1 MKQFFFTLLLLVVGV
16 SAATSQLMITGVYDG
31 PLSGGTPKGVE
42 LYVTQNIADL
52 SVYGLSSANNGGGTT
67 APNPEFTFP
76 AVAATAG
83 TFIYVATEAP
93 NFTAFFGFAPD
104 YTDGSMGIN
113 GDDAVELFQSGVVI
127 DVFGDVNV
135 DGSGTAW
142 DYLDG
147 WAYRMNNMTPS
158 TTFNVSDWSYS
169 GINALDGETSNATAT
184 TPFPVGTYTMG
195 GGTGMA
201 DVMITEIMYNTPS
214 VDSFEYLEIYNNGTA
229 AADLTGWQFS
239 AGVDYTFG
247 AYTLNPGDYVL
258 VSNDSAAFFNVFGTT
273 AFQWVSGGL
282 SNGGEDVVL
291 VDAAGSTIDSVN
303 YDDAGAWPSDADGS
317 GYSLTLC
324 DFNTDNA
331 DPANWSLD
339 YNVTNITIA
348 GTSLFA
354 SPGMA
359 GNCTPPVVIGNP
371 YPYATIASVTGT
383 DANGVADSLGNMYEL
398 RGVVYSPDFDGN
410 AGYSVTVM
418 DATGG
423 INMFNFNDVNNYQ
436 ANMGDSIHIFGTVGQ
451 FNGLTQLEVDSVA
464 LIAQNVAL
472 RSPMMTT
479 VLDETTESKL
489 VRINN
494 VTLVNPAQ
502 WTGSGSGFNVD
513 VTDGTSTFTLRIDAD
528 ISVYAVA
535 APTGPFDVIGVG
547 GQFDSSNPYT
557 SGYQLFPRDTSDII
571 PVVAQVITANDDVV
585 EVPYNTAT
593 TFSPL
598 ANDILPNGILS
609 FQALSNPTNG
619 GVTIDIVSQT
629 VTYTPNAGFCGT
641 DMATYEIC
649 DALGCDTA
657 MVTFNVA
664 CPLPA
669 YPIATVMTVDAD
681 GIADSLNVACQLT
694 GTVYGVD
701 FRGGT
706 GLSFTIMDATGGINV
721 FSFSD
726 VSGYTVNEGDSI
738 TVEGTIDQ
746 FNGLIE
752 MIPDTIIL
760 NGMGTLQ
767 APTVVTTLDETTE
780 SRLVKLEAVTL
791 VDATQWTNSGS
802 GFNVEVRNATD
813 TLTVRIDNDCDL
825 FGTMAPTG
833 WFNVT
838 GLGNQYDSS
847 NPYTEGYQLFPRYQ
861 ADIELLT
868 NTNNPTA
875 LAEEVTFFPN
885 PTTGFLT
892 VQSDVQL
899 TRIRV
904 SNMLGQTLRV
914 INTPAMNTTFN
925 VADLA
930 NGVYI
935 ITFETETGV
944 RSQQFVKQ

>member
-1 MKQFFFTLLLLVVGV
+1 MKQFFFTLIFLVLGV
-16 SAATSQLMITGVYDG
+16 SASTAQLMITGVYDG

-52 SVYGLSSANNGGGTT
+52 SVYGISSANNGGGTT

-76 AVAATAG
+76 AVSATAG
-83 TFIYVATEAP
+83 TYIYVATEAP

-104 YTDGSMGIN
+104 YTDGSMAIN
-113 GDDAVELFQSGVVI
+113 GDDAIELFQGSVVI
-127 DVFGDVNV
+127 DVFGDVNT
-135 DGSGTAW
+135 DGTGTPW

-147 WAYRMNNMTPS
+147 WAYRMNNMAPS
-158 TTFNVSDWSYS
+158 ATFNVSDWTYS
-169 GINALDGETSNATAT
+169 GINVFDGQTTNATSP
-184 TPFPVGTYTMG
+184 TPFPIGTFTMG
-195 GGTGMA
+195 GGTGTA
-201 DVMITEIMYNTPS
+201 DVMITEIMYNNPS
-214 VDSFEYLEIYNNGTA
+214 TDSFEYIEFYNNGTI
-229 AADLTGWQFS
+229 AADLTGWQITE
-239 AGVDYTFG
+239 GVVYTFG
-247 AYTLNPGDYVL
+247 AYTLNPGDYV
-258 VSNDSAAFFNVFGTT
+258 VVTGDSMGYFNVFGTT
-273 AFQWVSGGL
+273 AFQWLSGGL
-282 SNGGEDVVL
+282 SNGGEDIVL
-291 VDAAGSTIDSVN
+291 ADANGVTIDSVD
-303 YDDAGAWPSDADGS
+303 YDDGGAWPVDADGN

-324 DFNTDNA
+324 DPNTDNT

-339 YNVTNITIA
+339 YTATNLIIA
-348 GTSLFA
+348 GSPIFA

-359 GNCTPPVVIGNP
+359 GNCTPPVVVGNP
-371 YPYATIASVTGT
+371 YPYATIASVTGV
-383 DANGVADSLGNMYEL
+383 DANGVADSLGNQYEL
-398 RGVVYSPDFDGN
+398 RAVVYSPDFDGN
-410 AGYSVTVM
+410 AGYSITVM

-436 ANMGDSIHIFGTVGQ
+436 SMMGDSIHIFGTIGQ
-451 FNGLTQLEVDSVA
+451 YNGLTQIEVDSIEV
-464 LIAQNVAL
+464 IAQGVAL
-472 RSPMMTT
+472 RSPMVTT

-489 VRINN
+489 VRING
-494 VTLVNPAQ
+494 VTLVNPSQ

-513 VTDGTSTFTLRIDAD
+513 VTNGTTTFTLRIDAD
-528 ISVYAVA
+528 ISLYGAA

-585 EVPYNTAT
+585 EVPFNTPT

-598 ANDILPNGILS
+598 ANDLLPNGILTY
-609 FQALSNPTNG
+609 QVLSGPFNG
-619 GVTIDIVSQT
+619 SVSVDVITQL
-629 VTYTPNAGFCGT
+629 VTYTPNAGFCGLDT
-641 DMATYEIC
+641 AVYEIC
-649 DALGCDTA
+649 DMMSCDTA

-681 GIADSLNVACQLT
+681 GIADSLGIECQLT
-694 GTVYGVD
+694 GTVYGID
-701 FRGGT
+701 YRGGT

-760 NGMGTLQ
+760 NGTGTLQ
-767 APTVVTTLDETTE
+767 APAIVTTLDESTE

-791 VDATQWTNSGS
+791 IDPTQWTNAGS

-813 TLTVRIDNDCDL
+813 TLTIRIDNDCDL
-825 FGTMAPTG
+825 FGTTAPAG

-868 NTNNPTA
+868 NVNTPSA
-875 LAEEVTFFPN
+875 LTEEVVFFPN
-885 PTTGFLT
+885 PTTGLVT

-904 SNMLGQTLRV
+904 SNMLGQTVRV
-914 INTPAMNTTFN
+914 LNTPALHTTLN

-935 ITFETETGV
+935 ITFETADSIRTE
-944 RSQQFVKQ
+944 QLVKQ